1 MTDWFTTQ
9 DGLWAQM
16 WDCLADGVARR
27 DAPARH
33 PTFATISPAG
43 WPEART
49 VVLRGADRA
58 ACTVTVHTDLHSAKV
73 ASLRQTPR
81 AALHVWDAAHRLQIR
96 LSTTVT
102 IRAGAEVA
110 GIWARVP
117 DPSRQ
122 SYGVIPPPG
131 TPIDA
136 GLAYEKRP
144 DPATFAVLDCAI
156 AAVDLVHLGEEHR
169 RARFSA
175 VTDWSGQ
182 WLSP

>member
-1 MTDWFTTQ
+1 MTDWFTTL
-9 DGLWAQM
+9 DGLWGRM
-16 WDCLADGVARR
+16 WESLSDGVARR

-49 VVLRGADRA
+49 VVLRRADRA
-58 ACTVTVHTDLHSAKV
+58 ARVVDLHTDLHSAKV
-73 ASLRQTPR
+73 ESLRRTPQ
-81 AALHVWDAAHRLQIR
+81 AALHVWDEAYRLQIR
-96 LSTTVT
+96 LSTVVT
-102 IRAGAEVA
+102 IRSGAEVA
-110 GIWARVP
+110 GLWARVP

-131 TPIDA
+131 TPINA
-136 GLAYEKRP
+136 ALAYEKRP

-156 AAVDLVHLGEEHR
+156 VAVDLVHLGDQHR
-169 RARFSA
+169 RAGFSA
-175 VTDWSGQ
+175 ATGWVGQ